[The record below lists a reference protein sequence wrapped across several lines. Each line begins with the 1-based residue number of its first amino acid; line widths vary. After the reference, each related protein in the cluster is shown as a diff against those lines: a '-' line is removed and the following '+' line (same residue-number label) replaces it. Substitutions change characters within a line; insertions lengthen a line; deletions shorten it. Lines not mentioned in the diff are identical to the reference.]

1 MNIDIITLTDAQYAL
16 LNDEQIDKVRTAQ
29 TKKRALTEKLEAEK
43 KKLKYALVR
52 AGIFR
57 SCVYEKA
64 CEELTA
70 EYDNKVAAV
79 REGLLFYLQF
89 CAKPESSGGTSEA
102 YADYSLTP
110 AERVQAVKNYYEST
124 YSTASER
131 FTAFKADTTAP
142 SYLGEYYSSV
152 YHYFSQDA

>member
-16 LNDEQIDKVRTAQ
+16 LSEDQIDKVRTAQ

-70 EYDNKVAAV
+70 ECDKKVAAV

-89 CAKPESSGGTSEA
+89 CAKPESGGGTSES

-110 AERVQAVKNYYEST
+110 AERVTAVKNYYENK
-124 YSTASER
+124 YPDASER
-131 FTAFKADTTAP
+131 FTAFKADKTAP
-142 SYLGEYYSSV
+142 SYLGEYYASL
-152 YHYFSQDA
+152 YDYFSQGV